1 MIDLHVHSTFSDGT
15 LTPTQ
20 LVEHAMENHL
30 TAFALTDHDTVDGL
44 GEAFQAAEDKPIKVI
59 SGIEFS
65 TEYNSQDIHIVGLDF
80 DWHDTSFCQKLDH
93 FRNARFERNRKMA
106 EKLADCG
113 FPITIEAL
121 QEMFGDAVL
130 TRAHFARFLYEK
142 GCIPSMNDAFFHY
155 IGNDGPCFV
164 PREKVTPAMAVHLI
178 HKLDGIAVLAHPM
191 QYHLSDSQL
200 KELIRTLKP
209 EGLNGI
215 EAMYSRHSVSQENRV
230 RRLAQVM
237 GLAVSG
243 GSDFHGNNIPGID
256 LGVGR
261 GNLRIPDTTFENL
274 RKHRDRQY

>member
-65 TEYNSQDIHIVGLDF
+65 TEYNGQDIHIVGLDF
-80 DWHDTSFCQKLDH
+80 DWHDTSFCQELDH

-191 QYHLSDSQL
+191 QYHLSDS
-200 KELIRTLKP
+200 
-209 EGLNGI
+209 
-215 EAMYSRHSVSQENRV
+215 
-230 RRLAQVM
+230 
-237 GLAVSG
+237 
-243 GSDFHGNNIPGID
+243 
-256 LGVGR
+256 
-261 GNLRIPDTTFENL
+261 
-274 RKHRDRQY
+274 

>member
-44 GEAFQAAEDKPIKVI
+44 GEAFQATEDKPIKVI

-65 TEYNSQDIHIVGLDF
+65 TEYNGQDIHIVGLDF
-80 DWHDTSFCQKLDH
+80 DWRDTSFCQELDH

-121 QEMFGDAVL
+121 QEMFGNAVL

-155 IGNDGPCFV
+155 IGNDW
-164 PREKVTPAMAVHLI
+164 M
-178 HKLDGIAVLAHPM
+178 
-191 QYHLSDSQL
+191 
-200 KELIRTLKP
+200 ELPSLHIQC
-209 EGLNGI
+209 
-215 EAMYSRHSVSQENRV
+215 S
-230 RRLAQVM
+230 
-237 GLAVSG
+237 
-243 GSDFHGNNIPGID
+243 
-256 LGVGR
+256 
-261 GNLRIPDTTFENL
+261 TTFL
-274 RKHRDRQY
+274 ILS

>member
-44 GEAFQAAEDKPIKVI
+44 GEAFQATEDKPIKVI

-65 TEYNSQDIHIVGLDF
+65 TEYNGQDIHIVGLDF
-80 DWHDTSFCQKLDH
+80 DWRDTSFCQELDH

-121 QEMFGDAVL
+121 QEMFGNAVL

-215 EAMYSRHSVSQENRV
+215 EAMYSYEK
-230 RRLAQVM
+230 
-237 GLAVSG
+237 
-243 GSDFHGNNIPGID
+243 P
-256 LGVGR
+256 
-261 GNLRIPDTTFENL
+261 
-274 RKHRDRQY
+274 Y

>member
-1 MIDLHVHSTFSDGT
+1 MIDLHVHSTFSDAT

-65 TEYNSQDIHIVGLDF
+65 TEYNGQDIHIVGLDF
-80 DWHDTSFCQKLDH
+80 DWHDTSFCQELDH

-230 RRLAQVM
+230 RLQSS
-237 GLAVSG
+237 LKL
-243 GSDFHGNNIPGID
+243 D
-256 LGVGR
+256 L
-261 GNLRIPDTTFENL
+261 
-274 RKHRDRQY
+274 RQSHL

>member
-30 TAFALTDHDTVDGL
+30 TAFALSAHDTVDGL
-44 GEAFQAAEDKPIKVI
+44 GEAFQATEDKPIKVI

-65 TEYNSQDIHIVGLDF
+65 TEYNGQDIHIVGLDF
-80 DWHDTSFCQKLDH
+80 DWHDTSFCQELDH

-142 GCIPSMNDAFFHY
+142 GCIPSMNDAFF
-155 IGNDGPCFV
+155 IILEMTD
-164 PREKVTPAMAVHLI
+164 L
-178 HKLDGIAVLAHPM
+178 VLSHV
-191 QYHLSDSQL
+191 
-200 KELIRTLKP
+200 KR
-209 EGLNGI
+209 
-215 EAMYSRHSVSQENRV
+215 
-230 RRLAQVM
+230 
-237 GLAVSG
+237 
-243 GSDFHGNNIPGID
+243 
-256 LGVGR
+256 
-261 GNLRIPDTTFENL
+261 
-274 RKHRDRQY
+274 

>member
-1 MIDLHVHSTFSDGT
+1 M
-15 LTPTQ
+15 
-20 LVEHAMENHL
+20 
-30 TAFALTDHDTVDGL
+30 
-44 GEAFQAAEDKPIKVI
+44 K
-59 SGIEFS
+59 
-65 TEYNSQDIHIVGLDF
+65 
-80 DWHDTSFCQKLDH
+80 
-93 FRNARFERNRKMA
+93 
-106 EKLADCG
+106 
-113 FPITIEAL
+113 
-121 QEMFGDAVL
+121 
-130 TRAHFARFLYEK
+130 
-142 GCIPSMNDAFFHY
+142 DAFFHY

-243 GSDFHGNNIPGID
+243 GSDFHGSNIPGID